1 MEKSPWNFAYQY
13 ILISEYTLYNNSSA
27 SCMVMSFDKSLKLK
41 DVCISNN
48 MLHVWQLQRVKYT
61 CQLDQSEI
69 YLLSVLKCT
78 YMHESKHLHFE
89 DDSINSI
96 TCSSEKVNYLVTI
109 DRTAK
114 AKRFYTDLAIEWNLL
129 FSDIVSLKFLP
140 ICNVPVYPA
149 L

>member
-1 MEKSPWNFAYQY
+1 
-13 ILISEYTLYNNSSA
+13 
-27 SCMVMSFDKSLKLK
+27 
-41 DVCISNN
+41 
-48 MLHVWQLQRVKYT
+48 
-61 CQLDQSEI
+61 
-69 YLLSVLKCT
+69 
-78 YMHESKHLHFE
+78 MHESKHLHFE

-114 AKRFYTDLAIEWNLL
+114 AKWFYTDLAIEWNLL

-149 L
+149 LWASAVVMFYILYEHVH